1 MDMEAI
7 KAFYVE
13 PFLFGF
19 VCAQKWMKDIS
30 MIAFHRDVDKNLY
43 EFNWPGRP
51 VIWTIVRSVIR
62 QHVWMESEVIEQ
74 IRGGVGV
81 TSRHTWHC
89 HS

>member
-1 MDMEAI
+1 MPIKIMRANECECRCEWMDMEAI

-62 QHVWMESEVIEQ
+62 QHV
-74 IRGGVGV
+74 
-81 TSRHTWHC
+81 
-89 HS
+89 